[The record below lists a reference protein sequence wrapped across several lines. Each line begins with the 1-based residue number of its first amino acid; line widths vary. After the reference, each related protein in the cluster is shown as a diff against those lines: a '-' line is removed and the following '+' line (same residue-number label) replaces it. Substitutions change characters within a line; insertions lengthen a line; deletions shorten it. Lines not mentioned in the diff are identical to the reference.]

1 MGEYNLMATDKRITE
16 LPVASAI
23 HSADVSVLVDA
34 NVDYQFG
41 FSTLLAF
48 LSTNLSTGAVFTF
61 GTGAIPSN
69 SIGNNGD
76 VYVKTDTGQFAQKQ
90 SGAWTVV
97 YTIVQGVV
105 GSQVL
110 YGSVVPTTQGINGD
124 TYILTTNGTF
134 YNKIAGSWVAKFS
147 MATGPVGP
155 QGPAGTNGTNGTN
168 GLTVLNG
175 TSNPSNLLGVDGDF
189 YINTTNW
196 TIFGP
201 KASGAWPAGVS
212 LVGPTAPIAP
222 QITVITAGVT
232 PTPLIVTYD
241 NLIYTSAK
249 YDLIRG
255 SDGVS
260 DWNTNVIPN
269 RNPVSGS
276 ASFTINGPDM
286 GDGTW
291 AEDYTFLVMA

>member
-1 MGEYNLMATDKRITE
+1 MAADKHITE
-16 LPVASAI
+16 LPVASVINAG
-23 HSADVSVLVDA
+23 DVSVLVDS
-34 NVDYQFG
+34 NVDFQFG
-41 FSTLLAF
+41 MSTLLTF
-48 LSTNLSTGAVFTF
+48 LSTNLTTGAVFTF

-69 SIGNNGD
+69 SVGNNGD

-90 SGAWTVV
+90 SGVWTVV
-97 YTIVQGVV
+97 YTIVQGVI

-124 TYILTTNGTF
+124 TYILATNGTF
-134 YNKIAGSWVAKFS
+134 YNKVAGSWVAKFS

-155 QGPAGTNGTNGTN
+155 QGPAGANGTNGTN

-175 TSNPSNLLGVDGDF
+175 ASNPSNLLGVDGDF

-212 LVGPTAPIAP
+212 MVGPTAPIAP
-222 QITVITAGVT
+222 QVTVITAGVT
-232 PTPLIVTYD
+232 PTPLVVTYN
-241 NLIYTSAK
+241 NLLYTSAK
-249 YDLIRG
+249 YALIRD
-255 SDGVS
+255 SDGTY

-276 ASFTINGPDM
+276 ASFTILGADR

-291 AEDYTFLVMA
+291 AEDYHFEILA